1 MTRAASDCLRIVA
14 LAGARAAQALAD
26 RLAVP
31 LCRLE
36 SRRFADGESYLRV
49 LDEVAGC
56 DVAVVAELR
65 DPDAQLAPLLF
76 VADLLR
82 EMGAAH
88 VDLVAPYLPYMRQD
102 TRFRPGEAI
111 TSRSFAKRVSMA
123 YDGLVTIDPHLH
135 RYATLDEI
143 YSIPSIVGSSAP
155 AIAAWVRAQVARPV
169 IVGPDAESEQ
179 WISKVAALVECPHRV
194 LAKHRSGDHDV
205 DITLP
210 DLQGLRDHTPV
221 LVDDI
226 IATAGTMA
234 TAVQCLRDAGF
245 VAPVCAGVHALFV
258 DGALARLQ
266 AAGAARVVTCNTL
279 PHPTNGI
286 DLGTELAEA
295 VEAITHR
302 LHSG

>member
-1 MTRAASDCLRIVA
+1 MSTASTERLRIIA
-14 LAGARAAQALAD
+14 LAGARAAQSLAD

-49 LDEVAGC
+49 LDDVGGC

-76 VADLLR
+76 MADALR

-88 VDLVAPYLPYMRQD
+88 VALVAPYLPYMRQD
-102 TRFRPGEAI
+102 TRFQPGEAI
-111 TSRSFAKRVSMA
+111 TSRSFAKLVSKA
-123 YDGLVTIDPHLH
+123 YDGLVTVDPHLH
-135 RYATLDEI
+135 RYTTLEAI
-143 YSIPSIVGSSAP
+143 YSIPSRIVSSAP
-155 AIAAWVRAQVARPV
+155 AIADWVRTQVARPL
-169 IVGPDAESEQ
+169 IIGPDAESEQ
-179 WISKVAALVECPHRV
+179 WISQVAALAHCPHRV
-194 LAKHRSGDHDV
+194 LAKRRCGDHDV
-205 DITLP
+205 EVALP
-210 DLQGLRDHTPV
+210 DLQGLHDRTPV

-234 TAVQCLRDAGF
+234 TAVQGLRGASF
-245 VAPVCAGVHALFV
+245 VAPVCAGVHAVFV
-258 DGALARLQ
+258 DGALARLE

-286 DLGTELAEA
+286 DLGAALAEA
-295 VEAITHR
+295 VQTSVYR
-302 LHSG
+302 PRSG